1 MKATR
6 WNPEDGELSVEL
18 LRKRFPR
25 NQFRVSPRSYPAGT
39 RSVAFS
45 RAGTVYV
52 LAGRCHFRVGDQ
64 EIACCAGDVVEIP
77 EGRQDIIVPETSS
90 VQFVQVWDL
99 RWFFGA
105 MN

>member
-25 NQFRVSPRSYPAGT
+25 NQFRVSPSSFPAGT
-39 RSVAFS
+39 RFVAFS

-52 LAGRCHFRVGDQ
+52 LAGLCDFRVGDQ
-64 EIACCAGDVVEIP
+64 EIACCAGDVVEFP

-90 VQFVQVWDL
+90 VELVRVWDL
-99 RWFFGA
+99 RGFFGA